1 MHDISNLIQVL
12 GGPLGAVATFFAVIH
27 KSKKEEYDDIIDN
40 LHIDIKDLK
49 GERDSYKKEYQLE
62 HEQRIEAEAEAS
74 ELKKEI
80 FVLNSKI
87 NELKK

>member
-1 MHDISNLIQVL
+1 MHDVSNLIQVCGYL
-12 GGPLGAVATFFAVIH
+12 LGAIATFFAVVH

-40 LHIDIKDLK
+40 LHTDIKDLK
-49 GERDSYKKEYQLE
+49 EERDNYKKEYQLE
-62 HEQRIEAEAEAS
+62 HEQRIEAEAESS

>member
-12 GGPLGAVATFFAVIH
+12 GGLLGAVATFFAVIH

-49 GERDSYKKEYQLE
+49 GEKDSYKKEYQLE
-62 HEQRIEAEAEAS
+62 HEQRIEAEAS
-74 ELKKEI
+74 EFKKEI

-87 NELKK
+87 NELKKKF